1 MNLSELNIQTP
12 YFVIHTDKI
21 DAQIDSLVSAL
32 SKRWDRWRIGYSV
45 KTNNLPWIVSHMK
58 SRGIY
63 AEVVSSD
70 EYDLARELGYDA
82 DGIIF
87 NGPAKRKAEFV
98 EAVNGGATV
107 NIDSKRELR
116 WLTECD
122 AGRLKKQGI
131 GLRVNFC
138 IEEWC
143 PGESQCGAEDGRF
156 GFSYESGELKGA
168 IDFLSEHGIKLSGLH
183 LHCSSKTRSL
193 NIYGAISSVASKIV
207 DEYDLTLDYVDVGG
221 GFFGGMPGKP
231 SFDDYFELIKTN
243 LSKSPRTA
251 DVEII
256 VEPGMAL
263 VGANIDYIAS
273 VIDVKKT
280 KNNVFVMTDG
290 GRTHIDPLMR
300 KTGYAY
306 YFERIKSGNNTEDEP
321 QTQIIGGFTCME
333 GDRFFTVTD
342 KPLCEGDRIHFEKVG
357 AYTMG
362 MSPQFIEFYPAVYAR
377 TPDGLCEVRK
387 KWRAKDFVN

>member
-1 MNLSELNIQTP
+1 MNVRELNLQTP

-21 DAQIDSLVSAL
+21 DSQIDSLKSAL

-45 KTNNLPWIVSHMK
+45 KTNNLPWIVSYMK
-58 SRGIY
+58 SRGIN

-70 EYDLARELGYDA
+70 EYDLARELSYDT
-82 DGIIF
+82 DQIIF
-87 NGPAKRKAEFV
+87 NGLAKRKAEFI
-98 EAVNGGATV
+98 EAVNGGAVV
-107 NIDSKRELR
+107 NIDSKRELL
-116 WLTECD
+116 WLLECD
-122 AGRLKKQGI
+122 TDRLKGQGI

-138 IEEWC
+138 IEDYC

-156 GFSYESGELKGA
+156 GFSYECGELKEA
-168 IDFLSEHGIKLSGLH
+168 IDFLNGHGIRLSGIH

-193 NIYGAISSVASKIV
+193 NIYGAISAVAVKIA
-207 DEYDLTLDYVDVGG
+207 DEYGLTLDYIDVGG

-231 SFDDYFELIKTN
+231 SFDDYCELIKEN

-251 DVEII
+251 NVEII

-280 KNNVFVMTDG
+280 KNNIFVTTDG
-290 GRTHIDPLMR
+290 SRTHIDPLMK
-300 KTGYAY
+300 KTGYSY
-306 YFERIKSGNNTEDEP
+306 YFERAVSEKNCDAEPLP
-321 QTQIIGGFTCME
+321 QTICGFTCME

-362 MSPQFIEFYPAVYAR
+362 ISPQFIEFYPAVYAY

-387 KWRAKDFVN
+387 KRKAKDFVG